1 MRALVSW
8 PWPGNVRELENFL
21 ERSVI
26 LTRGSSLRAPVAEL
40 RAAAEESTGS
50 TLQEIEREYILRVF
64 RETGGVISI
73 AATRLGVPR
82 TTLNAM
88 MKKLRISR
96 SDL

>member
-1 MRALVSW
+1 MRALMSW
-8 PWPGNVRELENFL
+8 PWPGNVRELENFV
-21 ERSVI
+21 ERSGI

-40 RAAAEESTGS
+40 RAAAAEKPGS
-50 TLQEIEREYILRVF
+50 TLQEMEREYILRVF
-64 RETGGVISI
+64 RETGGVVSI
-73 AATRLGVPR
+73 AATRLGMPR